1 MAESEDQPAPT
12 QAEQSPNFPTQLHRE
27 PSQQELEAAQHL
39 IEHSQGVPVQPS
51 RELWA
56 AAENGDEAYVGGEP
70 REDGSDVHHDLS
82 DVQAFA
88 QSYPDPQ
95 MMQTPL
101 PERRPPP
108 PSMTPGGQMCRL
120 VIIFTLTCEAELM
133 RM

>member
-1 MAESEDQPAPT
+1 MAESEDQPAAT
-12 QAEQSPNFPTQLHRE
+12 QGAQSPTFPTQLHRE

-51 RELWA
+51 RESWA
-56 AAENGDEAYVGGEP
+56 VAENGDEAYVDGEP

-95 MMQTPL
+95 MMQTTL
-101 PERRPPP
+101 TQQRPPP
-108 PSMTPGGQMCRL
+108 PSMTPGGQMCRFVTIL
-120 VIIFTLTCEAELM
+120 CLDMKLS
-133 RM
+133 